1 MTIKR
6 EDVEAGRVDLSDVL
20 AAGEARIPEMHPGII
35 LKEQV
40 VEPLGITAYRL
51 AKEIKVPPNR
61 VTAILAG
68 KRAITAE
75 TSIRLGRFL
84 GMSPGFWHGM
94 QANYDLRCALDKIG
108 ARVAEEIAPQSAE

>member
-1 MTIKR
+1 MAIKR
-6 EDVEAGRVDLSDVL
+6 KDVDARRAASAGS
-20 AAGEARIPEMHPGII
+20 GEAIPMTHPGIL
-35 LKEQV
+35 LKQDV
-40 VEPLGITAYRL
+40 LEPLGITAYRL

-84 GMSPGFWHGM
+84 GISPGFWHRI
-94 QANYDLRCALDKIG
+94 QASYDLRCAENKIG
-108 ARVAEEIAPQSAE
+108 AQVAAEVAPQAAAE